1 MDALRVS
8 RMIVLALFASAV
20 VACQGSAEVQEAEA
34 APEPATGGVPW
45 PAPSDPLDRAIAA
58 GLEPETQEF
67 LNFHVHAHL
76 DVFVNGSPVEVPA
89 GIGIDITDP
98 AVHTTQSDLGPTY
111 GGIDP
116 GCAEPCISPLHTHD
130 PTGVLHTESAVDD
143 PNSLGQFFTEWGV
156 ALTPEC
162 VGGYCSPDASI
173 QVFVDGEAFRRR
185 SRRHRT
191 RGPAGDRHR
200 DRFTARG
207 DPFRV
212 PRRRG
217 RLVQACCRRMIGH
230 DEANREPAQH
240 GNPMV

>member
-1 MDALRVS
+1 VHTFGMDALRVS

-76 DVFVNGSPVEVPA
+76 DVFVNGSPIEVPA

-98 AVHTTQSDLGPTY
+98 AVHTTQSELGPTY

-162 VGGYCSPDASI
+162 VGGYCSSDASI
-173 QVFVDGEAFRRR
+173 QVFVNGEV
-185 SRRHRT
+185 
-191 RGPAGDRHR
+191 
-200 DRFTARG
+200 FTG
-207 DPFRV
+207 DPADIELADQLEIAIV
-212 PRRRG
+212 
-217 RLVQACCRRMIGH
+217 IGSPPEEIPSEFP
-230 DEANREPAQH
+230 DAAAL
-240 GNPMV
+240 